1 MAQSAEVTAC
11 NEFLEYISYSFATE
25 TLSRNWLV
33 TTKVESKTMT
43 LTIEKE
49 KEHFDFIAFDKEEI
63 EFVVDTIADFEF
75 TKFEILRQYGWCSSN
90 QFGDSRIGFL
100 EFVWLNQDKLFGKS
114 DLVSKCTCQFYLDR
128 FDDLD
133 EIVDN

>member
-11 NEFLEYISYSFATE
+11 IEFLEYINYSFATE

-33 TTKVESKTMT
+33 TTKIESDIMT
-43 LTIEKE
+43 LTIGKE

-75 TKFEILRQYGWCSSN
+75 VKFDILRQYGWCSAS
-90 QFGDSRIGFL
+90 QIVDSYVGYL
-100 EFVWLNQDKLFGKS
+100 ELSWLNPHKLFAKS
-114 DLVSKCTCQFYLDR
+114 GSVTKCTCRLCLDR
-128 FDDLD
+128 LDDLD